1 MPKSEKSWEKRL
13 NGSIDELAVDFVE
26 SLSFDRRLYKYDIV
40 GSIAHAEMLA
50 QQKLISKAECAEIK
64 KALVEISEEIAAG
77 KFAFNKVHE
86 DIHMAIED
94 ALIHRIGDAGKKL
107 HTGRSRNDQ
116 VAMDLRLWMRDEIEL
131 IQARLVSLQ
140 KALLRLA
147 QRYAEDIMPAYTHLQ
162 RAQPV
167 TIGAYILSFVEMFAR
182 DIRRLGHCR
191 ELLNVSPLGSGAVA
205 GSTLP
210 LDRQATARQLGF
222 VDITY
227 NSIDSVA
234 DRDFC
239 AEFLFDCAMIATHL
253 SRLAED
259 WILFCSTEY
268 SFLTIDDKYCTSSS
282 MMPQKRNPDMLELIR
297 GKTGRVYGA
306 LVGMLTVLKAQPS
319 TYNRD
324 LQEDKIHVF
333 SAADTIGACLDMTAA
348 IASGCSFNTR
358 QIAAGMDRGFLDA
371 TALAEYLVKK
381 GIPFRQA
388 HGIVGALVAEC
399 ETGGKRLSDLDLERF
414 RAACGAIDEDVYQT
428 LNALHVTQQYQTEG
442 AAGPLQTHK
451 QIEYWKN
458 FLHEH

>member
-1 MPKSEKSWEKRL
+1 MSKSEKSWEKRL
-13 NGSIDELAVDFVE
+13 SGQIDELAMDFVE

-64 KALVEISEEIAAG
+64 KGLVEISEEIASG
-77 KFAFNKVHE
+77 KFAFNKLHE

-94 ALIHRIGDAGKKL
+94 ALIRKVGEAGKKL

-131 IQARLVSLQ
+131 QQTRIGSLQ
-140 KALLRLA
+140 KALLKLA
-147 QRYAEDIMPAYTHLQ
+147 ERHAEDIMPAYTHMQ

-167 TIGAYILSFVEMFAR
+167 TIGAYLLSFVEMLAR
-182 DIRRLGHCR
+182 DRRRLGHCR
-191 ELLNVSPLGSGAVA
+191 ELLNVCPLGSGAVA

-210 LDRQATARQLGF
+210 LDRRVTARQLGF
-222 VDITY
+222 ADITY

-239 AEFLFDCAMIATHL
+239 AEFLFDCAMISAHL

-259 WILFCSTEY
+259 WILFCSTEF

-297 GKTGRVYGA
+297 GKTGRVYGS
-306 LVGMLTVLKAQPS
+306 LVGMLTILKAQSS

-333 SAADTIGACLDMTAA
+333 GAADTIGACLEMATA
-348 IASGCSFNTR
+348 IASGCRFNTR
-358 QIAAGMDRGFLDA
+358 PIAGGMDRGFLDA
-371 TALAEYLVKK
+371 TALAEYLVGK

-399 ETGGKRLSDLDLERF
+399 EKNGQRLTDLKLERF
-414 RAACGAIDEDVYQT
+414 QAACEAIGEDVYQT
-428 LNALHVTQQYQTEG
+428 LNPLQVTRRYQTEG
-442 AAGPLQTHK
+442 AAGPAQTHK

-458 FLHEH
+458 FLYER

>member
-1 MPKSEKSWEKRL
+1 MSKSEKSWEKRL
-13 NGSIDELAVDFVE
+13 TGSIDELAMDFVE

-64 KALVEISEEIAAG
+64 KGLVEISEEIAAG
-77 KFAFNKVHE
+77 KFVFNKVHE

-94 ALIHRIGDAGKKL
+94 ALIRKVGEAGKKL

-131 IQARLVSLQ
+131 IQTRIGALQ
-140 KALLRLA
+140 KALLKLA
-147 QRYAEDIMPAYTHLQ
+147 ERYAEDIMPAYTHLQ

-167 TIGAYILSFVEMFAR
+167 TIGAYVLSFVEMLAR
-182 DIRRLGHCR
+182 DSRRLGHCR

-205 GSTLP
+205 GSTLL
-210 LDRQATARQLGF
+210 LDRKATARQLGF
-222 VDITY
+222 MDITY

-239 AEFLFDCAMIATHL
+239 AEFLFDCAMIAMHL

-259 WILFCSTEY
+259 WILFCSTEF
-268 SFLTIDDKYCTSSS
+268 SFLIIDDKYCTSSS

-306 LVGMLTVLKAQPS
+306 LVGILTILKAQPS

-333 SAADTIGACLDMTAA
+333 GAADTIGACLDMATA
-348 IASGCSFNTR
+348 IAAGCRFNTGA
-358 QIAAGMDRGFLDA
+358 IAAGMDRGFLDA
-371 TALAEYLVKK
+371 TALAEYLVGK

-399 ETGGKRLSDLDLERF
+399 EKNGQRLADLKMERF
-414 RAACGAIDEDVYQT
+414 HAACAAIGEDVYQT
-428 LNALHVTQQYQTEG
+428 LNPLQVTRRYQTEG
-442 AAGPLQTHK
+442 AAGPVQTHK
-451 QIEYWKN
+451 QIEFWKN
-458 FLHEH
+458 FLHER